1 MECGLIISP
10 GRGTLYTHYYTMLI
24 MISSKPCGD
33 PHLIPASSPSKVELV
48 LEMVSPG
55 AAAVGYSVII
65 CYLLLK

>member
-1 MECGLIISP
+1 MW
-10 GRGTLYTHYYTMLI
+10 R
-24 MISSKPCGD
+24 SSFDTRQPAA
-33 PHLIPASSPSKVELV
+33 HLTSKVELV